1 MAIFGTLGKVLG
13 LGGDKLSPFEMGIRK
28 GLAEGVT
35 DVVKDDMKRA
45 DERVD
50 RIADYRIRK
59 TTEEQERF
67 NKELRENMEAIRG
80 IAGKAGGINGAEWLI
95 RTYGIEEAITKASQ
109 FETLR
114 GIGKNPEFLLDDENA
129 TTFEDL
135 AKFVTASPAVFDK
148 TEVKDTGL
156 LSKIG
161 LGRDLGEEAQREVD
175 AATSALGYGRVSKP
189 ELGVMP
195 TVRGFDPADLGTLAD
210 MKDESHRQ
218 LRLAIAAKEAG
229 DEEAYKNHLADATT
243 MTNML
248 RMANTKDV
256 TEAGSRANMNGII
269 TRIERVSG
277 VEGDMVPDGM
287 NGVRFKAKFEDIK
300 DQIKV
305 NNAGSNLNELYAQA
319 IARQISPATALR
331 VLAEAEGTNRLPKI
345 VPNDDG
351 SFSFIVGTEPLIK
364 DGLTNGTGAYAPPPP
379 PPSNTNTSATATT
392 AATTQSSTTQT
403 TTVPGTP
410 ADLQNLTAQANAAAS
425 DSERAKI
432 KAQIGRRFGP
442 DKVKE
447 LEAAGTL
454 K

>member
-13 LGGDKLSPFEMGIRK
+13 LGGGKLSPFEMGIRK

-95 RTYGIEEAITKASQ
+95 RTYGIKEAATKASQ

-148 TEVKDTGL
+148 TEIQDRGL

-195 TVRGFDPADLGTLAD
+195 TARGFDPADLGTLAD

-229 DEEAYKNHLADATT
+229 DDEAYAKHLADATT

-248 RMANTKDV
+248 RMADTKSV
-256 TEAGSRANMNGII
+256 TEAGSRANLSSTIS
-269 TRIERVSG
+269 RIERVSG
-277 VEGDMVPDGM
+277 VEGKMVPDGM
-287 NGVRFKAKFEDIK
+287 NGVRFKAKFEDVT

-331 VLAEAEGTNRLPKI
+331 VLAEAEGANRLPKI

-351 SFSFIVGTEPLIK
+351 SFDFIVGAERLIK
-364 DGLTNGTGAYAPPPP
+364 GGLTNGTGEYAPPPP
-379 PPSNTNTSATATT
+379 SNNTNSAATTT

>member
-13 LGGDKLSPFEMGIRK
+13 LGGGKLSPFEMGIRK

-80 IAGKAGGINGAEWLI
+80 ISGQVGGINGAEYLV
-95 RTYGIEEAITKASQ
+95 RRYGITGAQEKAKQ
-109 FETLR
+109 LETLMAY
-114 GIGKNPEFLLDDENA
+114 GVKPEFISEDNETTLD
-129 TTFEDL
+129 DL

-161 LGRDLGEEAQREVD
+161 LGRDLGEEAQRDVD

-195 TVRGFDPADLGTLAD
+195 TARGFDPADLGTMAD

-248 RMANTKDV
+248 RMADTKSV
-256 TEAGSRANMNGII
+256 TEAGSRANLSSTIS
-269 TRIERVSG
+269 RIERVSG
-277 VEGDMVPDGM
+277 VEGKMVPDGM
-287 NGVRFKAKFEDIK
+287 NGVRFKAKFEDVT

-331 VLAEAEGTNRLPKI
+331 VLAEAEGANRLPKI

-351 SFSFIVGTEPLIK
+351 SFDFIVGAERLIK
-364 DGLTNGTGAYAPPPP
+364 GGLTNGTGEYAPPPP
-379 PPSNTNTSATATT
+379 PSNNTNSATATT

-442 DKVKE
+442 DKVTE

>member
-13 LGGDKLSPFEMGIRK
+13 LGGGKLSPFEMGIRK

-95 RTYGIEEAITKASQ
+95 RTYGIKEAATKASQ

-148 TEVKDTGL
+148 TEIQDRGL

-195 TVRGFDPADLGTLAD
+195 TARGFDPADLGTLAD

-229 DEEAYKNHLADATT
+229 DDEAYAKHLADATT

-248 RMANTKDV
+248 RMADTKSV
-256 TEAGSRANMNGII
+256 TEAGSRANLSSTIS
-269 TRIERVSG
+269 RIERVSG
-277 VEGDMVPDGM
+277 VEGKMVPDGM
-287 NGVRFKAKFEDIK
+287 NGVRFKAKFEDVT

-331 VLAEAEGTNRLPKI
+331 VLSEAEGANRLPKI

-351 SFSFIVGTEPLIK
+351 SFDFIVGAERLIK
-364 DGLTNGTGAYAPPPP
+364 GGLTNGTGEYAPPPP
-379 PPSNTNTSATATT
+379 SNNTNSAATTT

>member
-1 MAIFGTLGKVLG
+1 MAVFGTLGKVLG
-13 LGGDKLSPFEMGIRK
+13 LGGGKLSPFEMGIRK
-28 GLAEGVT
+28 GLAEGIT

-45 DERVD
+45 DEKVD
-50 RIADYRIRK
+50 RIADYKIRK

-67 NKELRENMEAIRG
+67 NKELRDNMEVIRG
-80 IAGKAGGINGAEWLI
+80 ISGQVGGINGAEYLV
-95 RTYGIEEAITKASQ
+95 RRYGITGAQEKAKQ
-109 FETLR
+109 LETLMAY
-114 GIGKNPEFLLDDENA
+114 GVKPEFISEDNETTLD
-129 TTFEDL
+129 DL

-148 TEVKDTGL
+148 TEVRDTGL

-195 TVRGFDPADLGTLAD
+195 TARGFDPADLGTMAD

-229 DEEAYKNHLADATT
+229 DTEGYTKHMTEATM

-248 RMANTKDV
+248 RTLDAKPL
-256 TEAGSRANMNGII
+256 TEAGGRAANKTFNSHISSI
-269 TRIERVSG
+269 SG
-277 VEGDMVPDGM
+277 VKGETVNDGL
-287 NGVRFKAKFEDIK
+287 GGFIFKPKWEDQR
-300 DQIKV
+300 DAGKV
-305 NNAGSNLNELYAQA
+305 MGASAALSEIYAEA
-319 IARQISPATALR
+319 IQRGIASTKAMRQIIDASNNNLM
-331 VLAEAEGTNRLPKI
+331 PKI
-345 VPNDDG
+345 VQTPDNAYEIIIGTDKLIPEGFRGG
-351 SFSFIVGTEPLIK
+351 SGP
-364 DGLTNGTGAYAPPPP
+364 YAPPPP
-379 PPSNTNTSATATT
+379 SNNTNSAATTT

>member
-13 LGGDKLSPFEMGIRK
+13 LGGGKLSPFEMGIRK

-50 RIADYRIRK
+50 RIADYKIRK

-67 NKELRENMEAIRG
+67 NKELRENMEVIRG

-95 RTYGIEEAITKASQ
+95 RTYGIEEAATKATQ

-195 TVRGFDPADLGTLAD
+195 TAIGFDPADLGTLAD

-229 DEEAYKNHLADATT
+229 DEEGYTKHMTEATM

-248 RMANTKDV
+248 RTLDAKPL
-256 TEAGSRANMNGII
+256 TEAGGRAANKTFNSHISSI
-269 TRIERVSG
+269 SG
-277 VEGDMVPDGM
+277 VKGETVNDGL
-287 NGVRFKAKFEDIK
+287 GGFIFKPKWEDQR
-300 DQIKV
+300 DAGKV
-305 NNAGSNLNELYAQA
+305 MGASAALSEIYAEA
-319 IARQISPATALR
+319 IQRGIASTKAMRQIIDASNNNLM
-331 VLAEAEGTNRLPKI
+331 PKI
-345 VPNDDG
+345 VQTPDNAYEIIIGTDKLIPEGFRGG
-351 SFSFIVGTEPLIK
+351 SGP
-364 DGLTNGTGAYAPPPP
+364 YAPPPP
-379 PPSNTNTSATATT
+379 PSNNTNSAATTT

-410 ADLQNLTAQANAAAS
+410 ADLQNLTAQANAAVS
-425 DSERAKI
+425 DSDRAKI

>member
-13 LGGDKLSPFEMGIRK
+13 LGGGKLSPFEMGIRK
-28 GLAEGVT
+28 GLAEGIT

-50 RIADYRIRK
+50 RIADYKIRK

-67 NKELRENMEAIRG
+67 NKELRDNMEVIRG
-80 IAGKAGGINGAEWLI
+80 ISGQVGGINGAEYLV
-95 RTYGIEEAITKASQ
+95 RRYGITGAQEKAKQ
-109 FETLR
+109 LETLMAY
-114 GIGKNPEFLLDDENA
+114 GVKPEFISEDNETTLD
-129 TTFEDL
+129 DL

-148 TEVKDTGL
+148 TEVRDTGL

-161 LGRDLGEEAQREVD
+161 LGRDLGKEAQREVD

-195 TVRGFDPADLGTLAD
+195 TARGFDPADLGTMAD

-229 DEEAYKNHLADATT
+229 DTEGYTKHMTEATM

-248 RMANTKDV
+248 RTLDAKPL
-256 TEAGSRANMNGII
+256 TEAGGRAANKTFNSHNSSI
-269 TRIERVSG
+269 SG
-277 VEGDMVPDGM
+277 VKGETVNDGL
-287 NGVRFKAKFEDIK
+287 GGFIFKPKWEDQR
-300 DQIKV
+300 DAGKV
-305 NNAGSNLNELYAQA
+305 MGASAALSEIYAEA
-319 IARQISPATALR
+319 IQRGIASTKAMRQIIDASNNNLM
-331 VLAEAEGTNRLPKI
+331 PKI
-345 VPNDDG
+345 IQTPDNAYEIVTSNNKLIPEGFRGG
-351 SFSFIVGTEPLIK
+351 SGP
-364 DGLTNGTGAYAPPPP
+364 YAPPPP
-379 PPSNTNTSATATT
+379 PDATNNNTTT

-442 DKVKE
+442 DKVTE

>member
-13 LGGDKLSPFEMGIRK
+13 FGGGNLSPFEMGIRK
-28 GLAEGVT
+28 GFSEGLT

-50 RIADYRIRK
+50 RIADYKIRK

-67 NKELRENMEAIRG
+67 NEELRENMEVIRG
-80 IAGKAGGINGAEWLI
+80 ISGQVGGINGAEYLV
-95 RTYGIEEAITKASQ
+95 RRYGITGAQEKAKQ
-109 FETLR
+109 LETLMAY
-114 GIGKNPEFLLDDENA
+114 GVKPEFISEDNETTLD
-129 TTFEDL
+129 DL

-195 TVRGFDPADLGTLAD
+195 TASGFDPADLGTLAD

-229 DEEAYKNHLADATT
+229 DDEAYAKHLADATT

-248 RMANTKDV
+248 RMADIKSV
-256 TEAGSRANMNGII
+256 TEAGSRANLSSTIS
-269 TRIERVSG
+269 RIERVSG
-277 VEGDMVPDGM
+277 VEGKMVPDGM
-287 NGVRFKAKFEDIK
+287 NGVRFKAKFEDVT

-319 IARQISPATALR
+319 IARQIPPATALR
-331 VLAEAEGTNRLPKI
+331 VLSEAEGSNRLPKI
-345 VPNDDG
+345 VSNDDG
-351 SFSFIVGTEPLIK
+351 SFDFILGAERLIK
-364 DGLTNGTGAYAPPPP
+364 GGLTNGTGEYAPPPP
-379 PPSNTNTSATATT
+379 PPSNTNTGATTTT
-392 AATTQSSTTQT
+392 AATTQSSTKQI

-410 ADLQNLTAQANAAAS
+410 ADLQNLTTQANAAVS

>member
-13 LGGDKLSPFEMGIRK
+13 LGGGDLSPFEMGIRK
-28 GLAEGVT
+28 GFSEGIT

-50 RIADYRIRK
+50 RIADYKIRK

-67 NKELRENMEAIRG
+67 NKELRENMEVIRG
-80 IAGKAGGINGAEWLI
+80 ISGQVGGINGAEYLV
-95 RTYGIEEAITKASQ
+95 RRYGITGAQEKAKQ
-109 FETLR
+109 LETLMAY
-114 GIGKNPEFLLDDENA
+114 GVKPEFISEDNETTLD
-129 TTFEDL
+129 DL

-161 LGRDLGEEAQREVD
+161 LGRDLGEEAQRDVD

-189 ELGVMP
+189 ELGLMP
-195 TVRGFDPADLGTLAD
+195 TASGFDPADLGTMAD

-218 LRLAIAAKEAG
+218 LRLAIAAREAG
-229 DEEAYKNHLADATT
+229 DDEGYAKHMTEATM

-248 RMANTKDV
+248 RTLDAKPL
-256 TEAGSRANMNGII
+256 TEAGGRAANKTFNSHISSI
-269 TRIERVSG
+269 SG
-277 VEGDMVPDGM
+277 VKGETINDGL
-287 NGVRFKAKFEDIK
+287 GGFIFKPKWEDQR
-300 DQIKV
+300 DAGKV
-305 NNAGSNLNELYAQA
+305 MGASAALSEIYAEALQKG
-319 IARQISPATALR
+319 IASTKAMRQIIDSSNNNLM
-331 VLAEAEGTNRLPKI
+331 PKI
-345 VPNDDG
+345 VQTPDNAYEIVTSTNKLIPEGFRGG
-351 SFSFIVGTEPLIK
+351 SGP
-364 DGLTNGTGAYAPPPP
+364 YAPPPP
-379 PPSNTNTSATATT
+379 PNGNTNSATTTT
-392 AATTQSSTTQT
+392 AATTQSSTKQI

-410 ADLQNLTAQANAAAS
+410 ADLQNLTTQANAAVS